1 MPHRVGGRDDAAG
14 AFYRDVLGM
23 PFVAQQ
29 GNPWPLRCDGV
40 AGMRTALEAKGVQFF
55 GATID
60 TGVCLI
66 RGPER

>member
-1 MPHRVGGRDDAAG
+1 
-14 AFYRDVLGM
+14 
-23 PFVAQQ
+23 
-29 GNPWPLRCDGV
+29 
-40 AGMRTALEAKGVQFF
+40 MRTALEAKGVQFF